1 MGKDIGGYAQMQRR
15 YPETDQGKFPGAYK
29 PNQNVLALM
38 ADGESWWLAEIYEVR
53 LSKYFDE
60 SDEEEEKSEEY
71 YEEVIEHSEE
81 RDSEGNPV
89 LYRDSYEMY
98 DMSVMHECW
107 QQQS

>member
-1 MGKDIGGYAQMQRR
+1 
-15 YPETDQGKFPGAYK
+15 
-29 PNQNVLALM
+29 M